1 MENKLNKGQK
11 MSTSEIETT
20 KLQELE
26 RKAELFDRLNLS
38 ESLNIAQNITN
49 NAVKVNSASKTR
61 LGEIQNIEQLV
72 NTYINHSN
80 QIQEMSTQSL
90 DSAQLASKESDEVIS
105 LVEELFNLISNMSNT
120 INEFSQITSELN
132 EKNIS
137 ITELVQANDKISM
150 QTNLL
155 AINAAI
161 EASKAKEYGRGFA
174 IVASEVKKLAAA
186 SKQST
191 LNIGSEIDIIKTM
204 TNSVTKKNE
213 DVQGLVSNSV
223 EISKEAISKLKN
235 LIVVASKN
243 SKNSNDISCNV
254 NEQLTSSDTIIS
266 KISHLV
272 EDTQKAI
279 EGSQTNITLGETLVS
294 NLNK

>member
-1 MENKLNKGQK
+1 
-11 MSTSEIETT
+11 MSTTQIENSR
-20 KLQELE
+20 LEELE
-26 RKAELFDRLNLS
+26 KKAALFDKLNLS

-49 NAVKVNSASKTR
+49 NAINVNQASKTR
-61 LGEIQNIEQLV
+61 LGEIQNIEQLINV
-72 NTYINHSN
+72 YINHSN
-80 QIQEMSTQSL
+80 QIQEMSSESL
-90 DSAQLASKESDEVIS
+90 DSAKLASQESNEVIS
-105 LVEELFNLISNMSNT
+105 LVEELFNLINNMSNT
-120 INEFSQITSELN
+120 IDEFSQITNELN

-174 IVASEVKKLAAA
+174 IVATEVKKLAAA

-191 LNIGSEIDIIKTM
+191 LNIGSEIDIIKNM
-204 TNSVTKKNE
+204 TNSVTKKNQ
-213 DVQGLVSNSV
+213 DVQKLVDNSV
-223 EISKEAISKLKN
+223 EVSKEAISKLKK
-235 LIVVASKN
+235 LIEVASKN
-243 SKNSNDISCNV
+243 SQNSSDISCNV
-254 NEQLTSSDTIIS
+254 NEQLNGSDTIIS

-272 EDTQKAI
+272 SDTQKAI
-279 EGSQTNITLGETLVS
+279 EGSQTNISLGQTLVS

>member
-1 MENKLNKGQK
+1 
-11 MSTSEIETT
+11 MSTTQIETS

-26 RKAELFDRLNLS
+26 RKAKLFDSLNLR
-38 ESLNIAQNITN
+38 ESLSIAQNITN
-49 NAVKVNSASKTR
+49 NAMNVNKASKTR
-61 LGEIQNIEQLV
+61 LNEIQNIEQLV
-72 NTYINHSN
+72 NVYINHSN
-80 QIQEMSTQSL
+80 QIQEMSSQSL
-90 DSAQLASKESDEVIS
+90 DSANLASKESNEVIS
-105 LVEELFNLISNMSNT
+105 LVEELFNLINNMSST
-120 INEFSQITSELN
+120 INEFSQIIHGLN

-137 ITELVQANDKISM
+137 ITQLVQANDKISM

-174 IVASEVKKLAAA
+174 IVATEVKKLAAA

-213 DVQGLVSNSV
+213 DVQKLVDNSV
-223 EISKEAISKLKN
+223 EISKDAIDKLKR
-235 LIVVASKN
+235 LIEAASKN
-243 SKNSNDISCNV
+243 SKNSSDISCNV
-254 NEQLTSSDTIIS
+254 NEQINGSGTIIN

-272 EDTQKAI
+272 DDTQKAI